1 MPPVVRPLIAGDVK
15 RILGIVNGLP
25 EWFTSSA
32 CVSIAGDALRFPG
45 FVIEDEGDVRGF
57 IILEER
63 ECCCEILW
71 LAVERD
77 YHGRGYGTLLLR
89 KAEEYACSRGKRALT
104 VKTYGGG
111 DYEPYVRTLN
121 FYKSRGFKVY
131 ETIDQY
137 KPFGG
142 QPATILMKLL
152 KC

>member
-1 MPPVVRPLIAGDVK
+1 MPPVIRSLTAGDVD
-15 RILGIVNGLP
+15 RIISIVSGLR
-25 EWFTSSA
+25 EWFTSDA
-32 CVSIAGDALRFPG
+32 LASIANDALRFPG

-89 KAEEYACSRGKRALT
+89 KAEEYACGRGKRVLT

-142 QPATILMKLL
+142 QPATILMKPL